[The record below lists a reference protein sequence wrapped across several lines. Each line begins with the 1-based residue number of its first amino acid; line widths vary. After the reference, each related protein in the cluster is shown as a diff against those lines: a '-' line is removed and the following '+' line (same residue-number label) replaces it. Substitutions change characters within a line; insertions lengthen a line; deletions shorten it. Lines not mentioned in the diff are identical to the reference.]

1 MVQCQLEQVGLVDS
15 QYLLSMD
22 IRLRVQLL
30 IVEQWIAM
38 PSFISPW
45 LMASPS
51 DVELWPV
58 SVFHL
63 MWSYGQPSVFHPTW
77 SYGQSVSFISHGVM
91 ASQCLSSHLELR
103 PAWCLSSHME
113 LWPVRC
119 LSSHLE
125 LWPAW
130 CLSSHKSHG
139 VMASPVSFISPRVI
153 TSLVFFISPR
163 VMASLVSFI
172 SPRVITSLVSF
183 ISPRVMASLVSFNV
197 SIFHLT
203 WSYNQPSE
211 VNMHCLLPCFHW
223 LIPSIFTYIHVWVCF
238 HASE

>member
-1 MVQCQLEQVGLVDS
+1 
-15 QYLLSMD
+15 
-22 IRLRVQLL
+22 
-30 IVEQWIAM
+30 
-38 PSFISPW
+38 
-45 LMASPS
+45 MASPS

-163 VMASLVSFI
+163 VMASLVSF
-172 SPRVITSLVSF
+172 
-183 ISPRVMASLVSFNV
+183 NV

-203 WSYNQPSE
+203 WSYDQPSE

-223 LIPSIFTYIHVWVCF
+223 LIPSILHIFMFGSAFMPLNNAFNIICRIL
-238 HASE
+238 